1 MGWLIALSILTVI
14 GFIPLG
20 GFVRYDSR
28 GFVVKIIAGFLRITV
43 FPVKKKTKKNKP
55 QPAKQEKNPKQ
66 SDKPETAEANP
77 QQHQQKPEGEENKGG
92 KIQDFLPLVRIALDF
107 LNQFRKMLCINHLQL
122 KLILAGEDPC
132 DLAVNYGRAW
142 AALDNLLPLL
152 EKVITIK
159 KRDLEVECDF
169 AADETRI
176 TAQAEL
182 TLSFWQ
188 MVFLGAVYG
197 FQLIKELLIF
207 KKKQKGGVINEPKA
221 SRNAG
226 GNHPENKGND

>member
-1 MGWLIALSILTVI
+1 MGWLIALFILAAI
-14 GFIPLG
+14 AFLPLG

-43 FPVKKKTKKNKP
+43 FPVKKKSKKKKP
-55 QPAKQEKNPKQ
+55 ELQPQKQEKPREDPGK
-66 SDKPETAEANP
+66 SDTAEAKP
-77 QQHQQKPEGEENKGG
+77 QQKPEGGEPKGG
-92 KIQDFLPLVRIALDF
+92 KIQDFLPMVRIALNF
-107 LNQFRKMLCINHLQL
+107 LNQFRKMLRVNHLRL
-122 KLILAGEDPC
+122 KLILAGDDPC
-132 DLAVNYGRAW
+132 DLALNYGRAW
-142 AALDNLLPLL
+142 AAVDNLLPML
-152 EKVITIK
+152 EKAVTIK

-182 TLSFWQ
+182 TLYFWQ

-207 KKKQKGGVINEPKA
+207 KKKRKGGVTNEPKA

-226 GNHPENKGND
+226 GNHSEDKGND